1 MTKHP
6 DVCFHL
12 LRGIKYVSSAWMA
25 NAIDY
30 GTSKN
35 AMPLQKL
42 KNDWQMSRNLKFST
56 CTNLSFDFATRC
68 RVKNIDNRKF
78 CDYFFLRV

>member
-42 KNDWQMSRNLKFST
+42 KNDWQMSRNLE
-56 CTNLSFDFATRC
+56 
-68 RVKNIDNRKF
+68 I
-78 CDYFFLRV
+78 